1 MGFPSLT
8 ETPSCTPHPPDSF
21 LPADLGLWVPV
32 QSASQALP
40 LQVLLSPSSH
50 QPDYGPPTRELD
62 FLFSET
68 QVLSKALQS

>member
-8 ETPSCTPHPPDSF
+8 EPPAAPHTPSSF
-21 LPADLGLWVPV
+21 SPADRGLWIPV
-32 QSASQALP
+32 QPASQALP
-40 LQVLLSPSSH
+40 LQALLSPSSH
-50 QPDYGPPTRELD
+50 QPDYGPPGRELD